1 FRFIMSV
8 VCPMSVRLSAS
19 GASGDPEKFFSVS
32 KGSSVKFDEEH
43 VFLSAQTDERDLP
56 TGNEL
61 LLQWAQKNYEAVT
74 SFTEVKFSKNIYIK
88 LGEDSTFPSTCKIG
102 KSFLSLNYLAS
113 YVQTQ
118 PAQGCMPSMTT
129 EKIAV
134 HIIELDS
141 PSSTPYSSFQVDII
155 IDIRPFHPDAKLEK
169 NIVLILKCGT
179 AVNWVIKAHD
189 IKGKLEVLSPNSIS
203 FGKEIDKDLFTSKHV
218 DSSIP
223 SAKENLVKWAMDNGY
238 SEVSSFTHAP
248 VANRFQIKLLNDKV
262 MSDEDK
268 PMLPP
273 ELTDLLQI
281 NKQDGGFHSSR
292 GSFPF
297 PLPKDRGREMLDK
310 IPIID
315 GLPQEP
321 EEAQGNIN
329 VALSVKCDHDMMV
342 ATIEKESF
350 QANGYIGTE
359 LSLLDPTC
367 RATENGTHFILKSSL
382 TGCGTQ
388 HNIDDSINI
397 VYYNTIVIQLSPATE
412 GSGWSSDYEDMES
425 GDSPFPGDTD
435 ETEIGLPYFKRP
447 EIVVFNCTV
456 PQDTET
462 SLDLFPDGSLH
473 SVMSNVTF
481 NMDLYKTDLFLTP
494 TQKFFSVAE
503 NGQVYVEVSVTKADK
518 DLGFA
523 IQTCFISQHS
533 SPDIMSEYTIIENIC
548 PKDESVKFY
557 KVKRMS
563 FPTLQ
568 EQTDKKRFSF
578 MFKPMFNTSLLFLHC
593 DVTLCSTNDREVD
606 GLLKCIDPDEACT
619 SLNLKMIMAMM
630 HNKKTFTKP
639 LAVITSDSED
649 SVNINSKSGPPVI
662 FYGLDT
668 PTVVGIAFAG
678 FIIGALLTGAL
689 WYIYSHTGAG
699 QQLMRPPGNRRSL
712 DSPVPTNLQA
722 KPM

>member
-350 QANGYIGTE
+350 Q
-359 LSLLDPTC
+359 
-367 RATENGTHFILKSSL
+367 
-382 TGCGTQ
+382 
-388 HNIDDSINI
+388 
-397 VYYNTIVIQLSPATE
+397 
-412 GSGWSSDYEDMES
+412 
-425 GDSPFPGDTD
+425 
-435 ETEIGLPYFKRP
+435 
-447 EIVVFNCTV
+447 FNCTV

-689 WYIYSHTGAG
+689 WYIYSHTG
-699 QQLMRPPGNRRSL
+699 RSCNNIL
-712 DSPVPTNLQA
+712 TYVN
-722 KPM
+722 

>member
-350 QANGYIGTE
+350 Q
-359 LSLLDPTC
+359 
-367 RATENGTHFILKSSL
+367 
-382 TGCGTQ
+382 
-388 HNIDDSINI
+388 
-397 VYYNTIVIQLSPATE
+397 
-412 GSGWSSDYEDMES
+412 
-425 GDSPFPGDTD
+425 
-435 ETEIGLPYFKRP
+435 
-447 EIVVFNCTV
+447 FNCTV